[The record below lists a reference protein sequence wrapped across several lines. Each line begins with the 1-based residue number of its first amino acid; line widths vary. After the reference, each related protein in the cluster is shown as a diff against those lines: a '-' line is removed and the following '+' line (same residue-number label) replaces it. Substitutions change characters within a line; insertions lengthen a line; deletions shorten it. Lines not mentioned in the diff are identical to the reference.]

1 MVQSKQKGK
10 RGDIVALKGKT
21 TFELTDVNTGEVEI
35 IEDTNMITNGLQD
48 FLATYGYFGVDV
60 LSSNKMGTSS
70 LWVNA
75 LGGLFLFDSRLEEN
89 VENTF
94 MPAGVKMIGNG
105 SKDISNS
112 GVVTELGSYNTT
124 ESGLQ
129 SDGSIKLVYDFSTQ
143 QANGTIACAC
153 LTSKIG
159 GYIGMGSENRYYNAS
174 YNLKEYVSDSYHRLY
189 SGIAGAERYLSHL
202 MYPVYSE
209 NAVYLTNPYNITY
222 ASAYADQHWS
232 TTKKIQILKVRAGF
246 LSVSI
251 KNRNVLS
258 DNNILATYDI
268 DIPQDILDYVGTYKY
283 GTIPFS
289 DNEGN
294 IFMVFGR
301 KSSDADFNIPSF
313 SFSNN
318 SYVWIMKIDRG
329 MQVTAYRVTNN
340 TGNTLYVSRRT
351 TVFDGDYI
359 WTYTNNSPYTLYGI
373 KYSDSTQIIET
384 GVSKDSKYQLFVL
397 GRNLICIGNSSA
409 SRDSYNPLDI
419 YDVVNRTLK
428 KTNGAIDWSI
438 DEIFIPFV
446 DRKGV
451 YIDVY
456 QQNSSSSKN
465 YFSVVK
471 DPRYLATINNLS
483 EPVVKTSSKTMK
495 VTYTITEA

>member
-1 MVQSKQKGK
+1 M
-10 RGDIVALKGKT
+10 ALKGKT
-21 TFELTDVNTGEVEI
+21 TFELTDVNTGEVEVF
-35 IEDTNMITNGLQD
+35 EDTNMITNGLQD
-48 FLATYGYFGVDV
+48 FLATYGYFGCDV
-60 LSSNKMGTSS
+60 LSNDKMGASS

-105 SKDISNS
+105 SKDMSNS
-112 GVVTELGSYNTT
+112 GSVTELGSYNAT

-143 QANGTIACAC
+143 QANGTIACVC
-153 LTSKIG
+153 LTSKLG
-159 GYIGMGSENRYYNAS
+159 GYMGMGSENGYYNAS
-174 YNLKEYVSDSYHRLY
+174 YNLKEYMSDDKHKLY
-189 SGIAGAERYLSHL
+189 SGIAGAEKYLQHL

-209 NAVYLTNPYNITY
+209 NVIYLTNPYNITY
-222 ASAYADQHWS
+222 QSNYADQHWS

-246 LSVSI
+246 SSVSI

-258 DNNILATYDI
+258 NNNILATYDI
-268 DIPQDILDYVGTYKY
+268 DIPKNILDDVGIYKY
-283 GTIPFS
+283 GTIAFS
-289 DNEGN
+289 DNDGN
-294 IFMVFGR
+294 IFMVFGNT
-301 KSSDADFNIPSF
+301 SSVASYYADYF

-318 SYVWIMKIDRG
+318 SYVWIMKINRD
-329 MQVTAYRVTNN
+329 MQVTAYKFTNN
-340 TGNTLYVSRRT
+340 TGNTLYISRKT

-384 GVSKDSKYQLFVL
+384 GVSKDSKYNLFVL
-397 GRNLICIGNSSA
+397 GRNLIGICNSYVTGNN
-409 SRDSYNPLDI
+409 YNPPDI
-419 YDVVNRTLK
+419 YDAVNRTLK
-428 KTNGAIDWSI
+428 KTNGTIAMNS
-438 DEIFIPFV
+438 EIFIPFI

-451 YIDVY
+451 YISVY
-456 QQNSSSSKN
+456 YNDSSSSQN
-465 YFSVVK
+465 YFSVIK

-483 EPVVKTSSKTMK
+483 EPVVKTASKTMK